1 MNGETALV
9 PTIDDATDASTGD
22 EAMDGVADDQ
32 PSTSVDDNRNYALDV
47 DVNAYFIQHI
57 YPVLMQT
64 RQNMITLHEEWKG
77 VARMTTLSHDSTRKY
92 IGRSDVYVP
101 SYAKAKS
108 TLVSSI
114 MQGLF
119 PSDDYMSVSD
129 KERPQDSGAENA
141 LATKTYIQ
149 WEFEKNARLKGHIR
163 QGVGERI
170 DYGLWVLKYWYA
182 KESSGFH
189 QGRLAART
197 LASKTMTYEEFKGY
211 RKREG
216 LRVSVRSVY
225 DWYIYPLNIN
235 EIDEATLIFED
246 ADVSL
251 GYIKERA
258 RTKEWEN
265 TEQAMNATVVSEH
278 ENTKQEREQEQTGS
292 ASSQTQF
299 YDSDI
304 GGVRTMTEIYCNVQL
319 PDKAYMTGEP
329 KIPVPCR
336 LIATGDVL
344 LQVIRN
350 PTWLQCHPYLV
361 DRDDPKPGNFFSKG
375 TGKHIKGL
383 QALVN
388 DFTNQMNDNGSMGL
402 NPMII
407 ANPSTL
413 ASPIT
418 PIKPGGV
425 WYTTDVANGIKFDRP
440 PIEQIQYGMNL
451 VQLYAGMIA
460 DHAGAPPVLQGTKG
474 GSTATS
480 TQILARNAANPLKDV
495 IEDIETNIMDP
506 LMFATWVLAQQYRDE
521 KFMMEVMGDTGGWRP
536 KSMDRSSLLGD
547 FVFHWLASS
556 QAANAA
562 QRAEQAIRILQTMT
576 PPVIQQLMQQ
586 GWVVDF
592 QPLLKRL
599 YQDALGYRDFDQ
611 FIKKPTMQPGM
622 PGQPQMPGQP
632 PMQGAPGA
640 SPGGPAP
647 MTSAVQQAST
657 ADASSG
663 NMAAGED
670 DVLGPMRQMVEDYT
684 GSQPQ

>member
-1 MNGETALV
+1 MSGETALV
-9 PTIDDATDASTGD
+9 PLIEEAQDVDHDDADMG
-22 EAMDGVADDQ
+22 GVADEA
-32 PSTSVDDNRNYALDV
+32 SVAVDDDRNYALDEGV
-47 DVNAYFIQHI
+47 KAYFMQHI
-57 YPVLMQT
+57 YQVLMQT
-64 RQNMITLHEEWKG
+64 RQNMISLHEEWKS
-77 VARMTTLSHDSTRKY
+77 VARMTTMSHDSTRRY
-92 IGRSDVYVP
+92 VGRSDVYIP
-101 SYAKAKS
+101 SYAKAKG
-108 TLVSSI
+108 TLISAI

-119 PSDDYMSVSD
+119 PSDDFMNVSD
-129 KERPQDSGAENA
+129 RERPDQANQPNA

-149 WEFEKNARLKGHIR
+149 WEFEKNAHLKAHVR

-170 DYGLWVLKYWYA
+170 DYGHWILKFWYA
-182 KESSGFH
+182 KESVGFR
-189 QGRLAART
+189 QGRLARGAISDAMT
-197 LASKTMTYEEFKGY
+197 KPLTYEEYKSY

-246 ADVSL
+246 IDVSL
-251 GYIKERA
+251 GFIKERG

-265 TEQAMNATVVSEH
+265 VEYAINAPVISEH
-278 ENTKQEREQEQTGS
+278 NNTQQERQIEQSNSTD
-292 ASSQTQF
+292 SQSQ
-299 YDSDI
+299 YADSDI
-304 GGVRTMTEIYCNVQL
+304 GAIRTMTEIWCNVRL
-319 PDKAYMTGEP
+319 PDKAYMTDEP
-329 KIPVPCR
+329 KIPIPCK
-336 LIATGDVL
+336 LVVAGDVL

-350 PTWLQCHPYLV
+350 PFWFQCHPYLV
-361 DRDDPKPGNFFSKG
+361 DRDDPKPGHFFSKG

-388 DFTNQMNDNGSMGL
+388 DFTNQMNDNGTMGM
-402 NPMII
+402 NPMVI

-480 TQILARNAANPLKDV
+480 TQILAKNAANPLKDV

-506 LMFATWVLAQQYRDE
+506 LMFGAWVLGQQYRDE
-521 KFMMEVMGDTGGWRP
+521 EFMMQVMGDTGGWRP
-536 KSMDRSSLLGD
+536 KSMKRGDLLGD
-547 FVFHWLASS
+547 FVFQWLASS

-611 FIKKPTMQPGM
+611 FIKKPVQQMGPG
-622 PGQPQMPGQP
+622 GQPMPPGGQP
-632 PMQGAPGA
+632 PMPGQNPMQSAVTQAPGA
-640 SPGGPAP
+640 DGQE
-647 MTSAVQQAST
+647 QQ
-657 ADASSG
+657 
-663 NMAAGED
+663 MANGEGD
-670 DVLGPMRQMVEDYT
+670 TLGPLRQMVEQYT
-684 GSQPQ
+684 GDNNQ